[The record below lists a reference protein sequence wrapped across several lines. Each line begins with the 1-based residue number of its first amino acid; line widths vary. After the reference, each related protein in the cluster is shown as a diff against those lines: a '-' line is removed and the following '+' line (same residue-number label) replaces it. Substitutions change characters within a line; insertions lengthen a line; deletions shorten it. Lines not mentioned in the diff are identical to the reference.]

1 MSTARGIYTKSDLET
16 ILRKRCPT
24 ALSKFPSPETFRI
37 HADTRGDGHPEL
49 RIGSSISKDT
59 HGNTGKVFLWVKEPT
74 DDTPSLLYFTREHGA
89 ARPATSTKKYHFTG
103 EGVFGKVYKDGL
115 AHGGIAMHAL
125 FKYVM
130 LVCGYKPVFK
140 DRLDFPK
147 TIAEQEEGDVRGLV
161 IALKQIAK
169 RSAGG
174 ARLETRVVN
183 DGGGSGVESTGALG
197 RGGGAAEDDAKA
209 VNVAADEKAA
219 AVVGRDAELTLDDCG
234 TRKRA
239 WEDDHGGEDKDA
251 TLAKRFCAGC

>member
-16 ILRKRCPT
+16 ILRKRCPA
-24 ALSKFPSPETFRI
+24 ALSKFPNPETFHI
-37 HADTRGDGHPEL
+37 HLDTRGDGHPEL
-49 RIGSSISKDT
+49 RIGSSISKDSR
-59 HGNTGKVFLWVKEPT
+59 GNARKVFLWVKEPT
-74 DDTPSLLYFTREHGA
+74 DDAPSLLYFTREHGV

-103 EGVFGKVYKDGL
+103 EGIFGKVYKDGL

-169 RSAGG
+169 RSARGV
-174 ARLETRVVN
+174 RLETKAVK
-183 DGGGSGVESTGALG
+183 DGGERDIESANNLG
-197 RGGGAAEDDAKA
+197 GDDVAEDDAKA
-209 VNVAADEKAA
+209 VDIAGSEKAGA
-219 AVVGRDAELTLDDCG
+219 GVGGDVETTLNDCG

-239 WEDDHGGEDKDA
+239 REVDGVEDEDAK
-251 TLAKRFCAGC
+251 LAKRLCAGY